1 MGKFTTTQLQNAL
14 VELYKRSDAEAVAA
28 YRMTF
33 DELAARM
40 GDDAFDAWCETA
52 GI

>member
-1 MGKFTTTQLQNAL
+1 MGKFTTAQLQNAL
-14 VELYKRSDAEAVAA
+14 IDLYKRNDADAVAA

-33 DELAARM
+33 DELALRM
-40 GDDAFDAWCETA
+40 GDESFDAWCETA

>member
-1 MGKFTTTQLQNAL
+1 MDKFTTAQLQNAL
-14 VELYKRSDAEAVAA
+14 IELYKRPDIEAVAA

-33 DELAARM
+33 DELAVRM